1 MQIRRGLNNF
11 ALFFHSSVGFCLLVD
26 LGLRKWRT
34 NNNSNRTISFLL
46 LLLLSSFALKTST
59 RNLDWSDRGALFSS
73 GLRAA
78 PRNAKAHYNYGNFL
92 RDSGG
97 AGAGA
102 AAAEHYRQ
110 ALKLWP
116 QYAPALNNLAAVLVA
131 EGATAAASS
140 ASRRYSSAEDGVEV
154 AQDAVAAAAD
164 ADAGHSAVLG
174 RAEAE
179 AELLLLAALRAN
191 PGHANSLFNVAI
203 LRR

>member
-1 MQIRRGLNNF
+1 M
-11 ALFFHSSVGFCLLVD
+11 GFCLLVD

-34 NNNSNRTISFLL
+34 NNNSNRSLSFLL

-131 EGATAAASS
+131 EGANAVSS
-140 ASRRYSSAEDGVEV
+140 ANHRYSSEKDGAEV
-154 AQDAVAAAAD
+154 AQDTVAAAAN
-164 ADAGHSAVLG
+164 AAAGHSAVLG

>member
-1 MQIRRGLNNF
+1 M
-11 ALFFHSSVGFCLLVD
+11 GFCLLVD

-34 NNNSNRTISFLL
+34 NNNSNRSLSFLL

-131 EGATAAASS
+131 EGATAASSS
-140 ASRRYSSAEDGVEV
+140 ANRRYSSAEDGVEV
-154 AQDAVAAAAD
+154 AQGHEDAVAAAA
-164 ADAGHSAVLG
+164 AAAGHSAVLG

>member
-1 MQIRRGLNNF
+1 M
-11 ALFFHSSVGFCLLVD
+11 GFCLLVD

-34 NNNSNRTISFLL
+34 NNNSNRSTSFLL

-131 EGATAAASS
+131 EGANAVSS
-140 ASRRYSSAEDGVEV
+140 ANHRYSSEKDGAEV
-154 AQDAVAAAAD
+154 AQDTVAAAAN
-164 ADAGHSAVLG
+164 AAAGHSAVLG